1 MNISSKL
8 ANNKKKQKQKNPKT
22 TNHDDLCEVIKTA

>member
-8 ANNKKKQKQKNPKT
+8 ANNKNKKTKKKPKT

>member
-8 ANNKKKQKQKNPKT
+8 ANNKKKKLKT

>member
-8 ANNKKKQKQKNPKT
+8 ANNKKKNQKNPKT

>member
-8 ANNKKKQKQKNPKT
+8 ANNKKNKKKKPKT

>member
-8 ANNKKKQKQKNPKT
+8 ANNKKNPKT

>member
-8 ANNKKKQKQKNPKT
+8 ANNKKKPPKTPKT